1 MLTVKKKK
9 YAEARLRGLNIND
22 SAIEAGCPEKTARQA
37 GSRMER
43 DKDVLAAMG
52 RIAAVAEVA
61 KPAKEKSVKQEKTKQ
76 TARPAP
82 VPDTVY
88 IPAPVE
94 DGDPIAFMTAMMND
108 VEADPKLRLD
118 AAKAKAMFTVA
129 KPGETG
135 KKEEKNKAAGKAATG
150 RFSTAK
156 PPLSVVKS

>member
-52 RIAAVAEVA
+52 RIVTVA
-61 KPAKEKSVKQEKTKQ
+61 KAVEPKPEKINDAVSEKPK
-76 TARPAP
+76 ARPAP

-88 IPAPVE
+88 IPAPQE

-108 VEADPKLRLD
+108 IEADPKLRLD
-118 AAKAKAMFTVA
+118 AAKAKASFTIA
-129 KPGETG
+129 KPGDIG
-135 KKEEKNKAAGKAATG
+135 KKEQKNEEAKKVASKFKVQRLKA
-150 RFSTAK
+150 
-156 PPLSVVKS
+156 VK